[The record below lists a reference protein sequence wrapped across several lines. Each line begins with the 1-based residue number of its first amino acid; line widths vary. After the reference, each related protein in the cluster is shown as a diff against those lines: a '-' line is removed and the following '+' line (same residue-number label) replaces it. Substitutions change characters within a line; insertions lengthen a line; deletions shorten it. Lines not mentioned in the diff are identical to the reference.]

1 MKLTE
6 EQIKEVET
14 YLTKKGVKYIDL
26 RFEILDHI
34 STDIENSMNK
44 KQLDFNETFEIE
56 SSSALISVRA

>member
-44 KQLDFNETFEIE
+44 KQLDFNFIRRN
-56 SSSALISVRA
+56 V